1 MDWLEWEAMS
11 LCVLEFQKTIEEGN
25 SSYDIISSS
34 RSISEPKHNA
44 QLWRTFVFSNNVLKK
59 KNKQFSKKL
68 IKFSDSSGLESHA
81 FRLFPHWFKQHGREV
96 PLSKARENNLHK
108 LSVQNFWVGRSNQ
121 DWNLKWEKREW
132 EMQKSKDEWKGH
144 ASYCYGP
151 WIRCNACKLWTYDNE
166 FPSILWSLC
175 NLNCSSR
182 SSTRWYSHL
191 Q

>member
-1 MDWLEWEAMS
+1 MTLLAVAEALGNHQSTMRS
-11 LCVLEFQKTIEEGN
+11 CDAHLCFLTM
-25 SSYDIISSS
+25 
-34 RSISEPKHNA
+34 
-44 QLWRTFVFSNNVLKK
+44 FSKK
-59 KNKQFSKKL
+59 KKKTKQFSNKL